1 MKLWKKTLIAVLV
14 IFALLFSVVYILVEV
29 KGKELLVE
37 RLESALNKKVNIGY
51 LGLKMPLALEIKE
64 LEIEGLVNIDYIDIS
79 PHLFGLLS
87 GKIILNKIMVYRPE
101 VNWTVGLPADMKIN
115 GESKDVKI
123 DQALAQTREILGS
136 PRAEFKR
143 FPRIIIK
150 YLRIEDGTL
159 NLIDQAISQTGVKIT
174 LKEILVD
181 VNNSYLFPESAVTNF
196 QLTAKIP
203 WQEDPS
209 EGIVYTSGWVNL
221 YRKEMQARLEIEG
234 IDGISLYPYYSKWV
248 DLENSRIE
256 RARLN
261 FFSDIQGMDNEVI
274 AQCRLELTD
283 IKFKPRSPDQPE
295 HKAEKIATA
304 ILGLFRAI
312 NQGRIVLN
320 FTIKTKMDKP
330 EFSIDNISQ
339 AVEETISR
347 AISSNKIKIE
357 DVAILPAKFFK
368 GMTKGTTEAT
378 KAIINGALSVG
389 KSILDALKTEE
400 EPTKVDSGQE
410 KLFSE

>member
-1 MKLWKKTLIAVLV
+1 MKLWKNTLIV
-14 IFALLFSVVYILVEV
+14 ILIFLTLLFSAIYIWVKV
-29 KGKELLVE
+29 KGREFMTE
-37 RLESALNKKVNIGY
+37 RLERALNKKVNIGY
-51 LGLKMPLALEIKE
+51 LGLTMPLALEIRE
-64 LEIEGLVNIDYIDIS
+64 IEIEGLANIDYIYIS

-87 GKIILNKIMVYRPE
+87 GKIILNKVMVLRPE
-101 VNWTVGLPADMKIN
+101 INWVVGLPTNLTVKK
-115 GESKDVKI
+115 ESEDAEI
-123 DQALAQTREILGS
+123 DEVLAQTREILGS
-136 PRAEFKR
+136 PSLGFKQ

-150 YLRIEDGTL
+150 YLRIEEASVNFTDK
-159 NLIDQAISQTGVKIT
+159 AVSETGVK
-174 LKEILVD
+174 LSLEEILVD
-181 VNNSYLFPESAVTNF
+181 VNNLYLFPKSAVTNF

-203 WQEDPS
+203 WQEDS
-209 EGIVYTSGWVNL
+209 GKGIVYASGWVNL
-221 YRKEMQARLEIEG
+221 YRKEMQARLEIED

-256 RARLN
+256 RVRLN
-261 FFSDIQGMDNEVI
+261 FFSDIQGMNNELI

-283 IKFKPRSPDQPE
+283 IKFKPRPPEQPE

-304 ILGLFRAI
+304 ILGLFRAL
-312 NQGRIVLN
+312 NQGRVVLN

-347 AISSNKIKIE
+347 AINSEKIKIE
-357 DVAILPAKFFK
+357 DIAILPAKFFK

-389 KSILDALKTEE
+389 KSLLDVLKTED
-400 EPTKVDSGQE
+400 EPRLNSEQD
-410 KLFSE
+410 KLFAE